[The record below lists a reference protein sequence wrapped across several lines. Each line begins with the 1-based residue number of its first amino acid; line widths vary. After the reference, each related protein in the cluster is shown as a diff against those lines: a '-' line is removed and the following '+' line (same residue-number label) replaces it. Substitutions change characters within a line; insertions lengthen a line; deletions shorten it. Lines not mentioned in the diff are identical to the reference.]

1 VALTSGRPRL
11 SPVVWNPPARSARA
25 RAWRAQLGLPEPVLI
40 PLPGAGPEDVVVDAE
55 GRLLC
60 GVADGRI
67 LRVRPDGQE
76 CTVVGDIAPGRPA
89 GLEVLP
95 DGRLLVCDA
104 RLGRVLRLH
113 PDRPGTPPEVLA
125 DSAGGEPLR
134 FCSNVVAAAD
144 GTVYLTESSRRFTID
159 HWRADLMEHSGTG
172 RLLRLDPE
180 DPGSGAEVLLEGLQ
194 FANGL
199 ALGPEESFLAVAE
212 TGAYRVTRYW
222 LAGDR
227 QGSHDTLVDLPG
239 FPDNMSADPGGELLW
254 IAMVAPRDPLLDLL
268 HRTTPV
274 LRRALW
280 RLPDSLLPG
289 PAPTAWVIAVDAG
302 GRIVHDLARPGDR
315 YRAVTGVCASGD
327 RLYLGSLTEPT
338 LAVAD
343 LSRG

>member
-11 SPVVWNPPARSARA
+11 SPVVWSPPARSARA
-25 RAWRAQLGLPEPVLI
+25 RAWRGQRGLPEPALI
-40 PLPGAGPEDVVVDAE
+40 PLPGVGPEDVVVDDR

-104 RLGRVLRLH
+104 RLGRLLRLN
-113 PDRPGTPPEVLA
+113 PDDPAAPAEVLT

-144 GTVYLTESSRRFTID
+144 GTVYFTESSRRYTID

-172 RLLRLDPE
+172 RLLRLDPG
-180 DPGSGAEVLLEGLQ
+180 DGGADAEVLLEGLQ

-199 ALGPEESFLAVAE
+199 ALGPQEAFLAVAE

-222 LAGDR
+222 LTGDR
-227 QGSHDTLVDLPG
+227 RGTHDTLVDLPG
-239 FPDNMSADPGGELLW
+239 FPDNMSAAPGGDLLW

-268 HRTTPV
+268 HRTPPV

-280 RLPDSLLPG
+280 RLPESVLPG
-289 PAPTAWVIAVDAG
+289 PAPIAWVIAVDARG
-302 GRIVHDLARPGDR
+302 AIVHDLARPGDR
-315 YRAVTGVCASGD
+315 FRAVTGVCAAGD
-327 RLYLGSLTEPT
+327 RLYLGSLTEST

-343 LSRG
+343 LR